1 MKKVSLKFSLFIAI
15 CLMTVFCMQLPVK
28 AEPGVCQ
35 DRESSC
41 LAGCGSSPT
50 PACQSGCVD
59 VFEACCAEVPQSK
72 GCSPELE

>member
-1 MKKVSLKFSLFIAI
+1 MKKLSFKLLVFVAI
-15 CLMTVFCMQLPVK
+15 CLMTVFCMQSPAK

-50 PACQSGCVD
+50 PACQSACVD
-59 VFEACCAEVPQSK
+59 VFEDCCKEVPQSR
-72 GCSPELE
+72 GCNPYAE